1 MKHGSGLFSSFI
13 VNCWLPVGSGAH
25 VSQKNLL
32 SKEYVPKKELR
43 MQMWPR
49 KIQYQ
54 AVSQC
59 LPLNRGS
66 LPKDDSDRSKAAPSA
81 GSVVQWFPWWPN
93 PSGSYHFSTLQP
105 SCGMCSHGP
114 ELRNSNAA
122 LDLELD
128 RSKETAAILILYL
141 KGEEVKTQ
149 RRRNDGMK
157 AILWILLEQKSYI
170 I

>member
-1 MKHGSGLFSSFI
+1 
-13 VNCWLPVGSGAH
+13 
-25 VSQKNLL
+25 
-32 SKEYVPKKELR
+32 
-43 MQMWPR
+43 
-49 KIQYQ
+49 
-54 AVSQC
+54 
-59 LPLNRGS
+59 
-66 LPKDDSDRSKAAPSA
+66 
-81 GSVVQWFPWWPN
+81 
-93 PSGSYHFSTLQP
+93 
-105 SCGMCSHGP
+105 MCSHGP